1 MSAYGVYVSVWPGL
15 FDRDPERMPLARLIA
30 VVGAQFGRYS
40 QRVLAEHGATATSV
54 GLLGALA
61 EEDGLSHR
69 EMARR
74 LWLTPATLTPVVD
87 ALEAAGHVRRGR
99 DPSDRRVVRLHLTE
113 PGRTWLADTY
123 AEVAHAFRARIP
135 AAPPEHEQI
144 IRNHLVA
151 VLAAINDPEGP
162 PWPGRN

>member
-1 MSAYGVYVSVWPGL
+1 
-15 FDRDPERMPLARLIA
+15 
-30 VVGAQFGRYS
+30 
-40 QRVLAEHGATATSV
+40 
-54 GLLGALA
+54 
-61 EEDGLSHR
+61 
-69 EMARR
+69 MARR

-113 PGRTWLADTY
+113 PGRSWLADTS
-123 AEVAHAFRARIP
+123 AEVARAFRARIP

-162 PWPGRN
+162 PWPDRT